1 MTYAA
6 YCESG
11 PHPAGSLAYYS
22 RLIGCYR
29 VEYDSQCWYYRV
41 SRGHRRAFRTW
52 LLDTFAPTNGERY
65 NVTGRYPDVTVEK
78 AQS

>member
-6 YCESG
+6 HCESG
-11 PHPAGSLAYYS
+11 PHPAGSLAYYN
-22 RLIGCYR
+22 RLTGCYR

-41 SRGHRRAFRTW
+41 PRGHRRAFRLW

-65 NVTGRYPDVTVEK
+65 RVQGAYPNVTIERVR
-78 AQS
+78 A